1 MTREDL
7 QGRAI
12 RLRQL
17 AYGLAAD
24 LDGYPRD
31 VALQAAELLS
41 LLDDLLIPACG
52 HCYDDPPRGHTCPTC
67 GKKARP

>member
-17 AYGLAAD
+17 VYGLAAD
-24 LDGYPRD
+24 LDGHPQE

-41 LLDDLLIPACG
+41 LLDDLLTDEQDTP
-52 HCYDDPPRGHTCPTC
+52 
-67 GKKARP
+67 